1 MGTVIRCLYTPQS
14 STNDPTG
21 IPPRHDINTATHV
34 SIIALTS
41 TISRLIAGSLSDYL
55 APVVPVVGSDDAAG
69 PAIRSRKPT
78 MSRMYLLIA
87 FAAVMC
93 FALMFVAS
101 GGVDQRG
108 DRFWMVSSA
117 MGAGYGAVF
126 TLAVCPT
133 S

>member
-1 MGTVIRCLYTPQS
+1 MGTLIQTLYTPEVSQGS
-14 STNDPTG
+14 LDTIKAREPISA
-21 IPPRHDINTATHV
+21 ATHV

-41 TISRLIAGSLSDYL
+41 TLARLIAGSLSDYL
-55 APVVPVVGSDDAAG
+55 APVVPVSGSEAAG
-69 PAIRSRKPT
+69 PAIRNHRKLT

-87 FAAVMC
+87 FALLMC
-93 FALMFVAS
+93 LAQVFVAM

-108 DRFWMVSSA
+108 DRFWLISSA

-126 TLAVCPT
+126 TLAV